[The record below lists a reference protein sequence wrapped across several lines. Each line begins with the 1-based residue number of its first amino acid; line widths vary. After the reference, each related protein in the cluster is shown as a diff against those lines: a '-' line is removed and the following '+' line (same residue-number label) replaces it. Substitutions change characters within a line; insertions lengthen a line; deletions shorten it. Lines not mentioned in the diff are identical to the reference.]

1 MRVTQQTIST
11 QVIDGLQRAYQR
23 LAQAQEVVTSGRR
36 INHLSDDPIGA
47 TRALRLRGF
56 EDTLAQYQRNID
68 NTLPFLQQADSVL
81 GDVGSGLQRAREIAL
96 QMANDTNAPTD
107 RQAAAAEVHQIYLQI
122 LSEANT
128 KVDNR
133 YLFGGFL
140 NGAAPFTEG
149 TERVQYNGDN
159 GELAIQTSATNM
171 LQINLLGSAVYQ
183 GAGVVGGQG
192 IFDTLQDLEAAL
204 RGNSSAN
211 ALNLAVNFDSAAA
224 AGSGFSPP
232 DTVGTQTAP
241 AILKGEANFSTSVTV
256 FDDHGQGHNLTLLFA
271 KTGATTYN
279 YRFVANAAEITGGTP
294 GNWYQVAQEGT
305 LDFNPDGTFNTAGST
320 TTDITLSGLA
330 NGASDITISAA
341 DIDFTG
347 STRLN
352 QPSAV
357 LKQSQ
362 TNTNGLQAQIGR
374 IDATLN
380 QVDTSR
386 AEVGARLNAAQTS
399 KDALAVLQEHTLGQR
414 STIEDAD
421 VLTAYSDFTRL
432 QSAFQAALQSA
443 SQVLQ
448 PTLLD
453 FLQ

>member
-1 MRVTQQTIST
+1 
-11 QVIDGLQRAYQR
+11 
-23 LAQAQEVVTSGRR
+23 
-36 INHLSDDPIGA
+36 
-47 TRALRLRGF
+47 
-56 EDTLAQYQRNID
+56 
-68 NTLPFLQQADSVL
+68 
-81 GDVGSGLQRAREIAL
+81 
-96 QMANDTNAPTD
+96 
-107 RQAAAAEVHQIYLQI
+107 
-122 LSEANT
+122 
-128 KVDNR
+128 
-133 YLFGGFL
+133 
-140 NGAAPFTEG
+140 
-149 TERVQYNGDN
+149 
-159 GELAIQTSATNM
+159 
-171 LQINLLGSAVYQ
+171 
-183 GAGVVGGQG
+183 
-192 IFDTLQDLEAAL
+192 
-204 RGNSSAN
+204 
-211 ALNLAVNFDSAAA
+211 
-224 AGSGFSPP
+224 
-232 DTVGTQTAP
+232 
-241 AILKGEANFSTSVTV
+241 
-256 FDDHGQGHNLTLLFA
+256 
-271 KTGATTYN
+271 
-279 YRFVANAAEITGGTP
+279 
-294 GNWYQVAQEGT
+294 VAQEGT

-347 STRLN
+347 STQLN